1 MFRFWALFKILL
13 INNFG
18 ISIYQLKAGID
29 RRAYLKKLGMGLLI
43 GLSVG
48 PTLWLYTRLL
58 IQGFDLL
65 AQIGQGGAILTLG
78 LVMVSSI
85 VFFFG
90 IFYVISLLYMA
101 ADAQN
106 LLALPLSGW
115 QVLGARFGV
124 IVCYEYLTALPFLLP
139 PLLVYGIKSGAPPI
153 YWFFAL
159 VGILFAP
166 LLPLSLA
173 TIPTVVVMRF
183 ANLSRK
189 KDLFKILGGLVVIV
203 LAIGYQF
210 ALQKSGPNI
219 ADPAYLQNL
228 LTDPNGL
235 MNLISQVFPS
245 TRYLALALVNADKL
259 AGISN
264 LLIFAGLSGLAVG
277 AAWLVGEMLYFQG
290 LVGSSETTT
299 RRKRLSQTDYQREG
313 KRMPSLLAYA
323 LKEVRLLIRTP
334 TYFMNAVMTNLFVPV
349 LLLVPFM
356 LQSRNQP
363 GPKPWEA
370 LLIDPAGQT
379 ILMLAVIGIIIF
391 MAGTNAI
398 AATSISR
405 EGKEF
410 YISKFMPLAYKK
422 QIQAKL
428 LSALGFGIL
437 GALIFVIAAR
447 ILMPVDLTLLA
458 MILVVGLVATVPVVE
473 VGLLLDIARPKLV
486 WENETQAFK
495 QNMNVIFSMLAAI
508 IIGGVILFIV
518 FRFIHSPL
526 PAAGFMLLCFSLA
539 ALVLYYVLTTWGIE
553 RYRQLEG

>member
-1 MFRFWALFKILL
+1 
-13 INNFG
+13 
-18 ISIYQLKAGID
+18 
-29 RRAYLKKLGMGLLI
+29 
-43 GLSVG
+43 
-48 PTLWLYTRLL
+48 
-58 IQGFDLL
+58 
-65 AQIGQGGAILTLG
+65 
-78 LVMVSSI
+78 
-85 VFFFG
+85 
-90 IFYVISLLYMA
+90 
-101 ADAQN
+101 
-106 LLALPLSGW
+106 
-115 QVLGARFGV
+115 
-124 IVCYEYLTALPFLLP
+124 
-139 PLLVYGIKSGAPPI
+139 
-153 YWFFAL
+153 
-159 VGILFAP
+159 
-166 LLPLSLA
+166 
-173 TIPTVVVMRF
+173 VVMRF

-290 LVGSSETTT
+290 LVGSSETTS

-349 LLLVPFM
+349 LLLVSFM
-356 LQSRNQP
+356 LRSRNQP

-398 AATSISR
+398 APTSISR

-508 IIGGVILFIV
+508 TIGGVILFIV

>member
-1 MFRFWALFKILL
+1 MFKFWALLKILL

-29 RRAYLKKLGMGLLI
+29 RKADLKKLGMGVLI
-43 GLSVG
+43 GVSIG

-65 AQIGQGGAILTLG
+65 AQIGQAGAILTLG

-124 IVCYEYLTALPFLLP
+124 ILGYEYLTALPFLLP
-139 PLLVYGIKSGAPPI
+139 PLLVFGIKSGAPPI
-153 YWFFAL
+153 YWFYAL

-189 KDLFKILGGLVVIV
+189 KDLFKIVGGLVVIG

-210 ALQKSGPNI
+210 ALQKSGPKI

-235 MNLISQVFPS
+235 MNLISRVFPS

-259 AGISN
+259 AGIVN
-264 LLIFAGLSGLAVG
+264 LLIFAGVSGLAVG

-290 LVGSSETTT
+290 LVGSNETTT
-299 RRKRLSQTDYQREG
+299 QRKILSQTDYQRES
-313 KRMPSLLAYA
+313 RRTSPLMAYA

-356 LQSRNQP
+356 LQS
-363 GPKPWEA
+363 
-370 LLIDPAGQT
+370 
-379 ILMLAVIGIIIF
+379 
-391 MAGTNAI
+391 
-398 AATSISR
+398 
-405 EGKEF
+405 
-410 YISKFMPLAYKK
+410 
-422 QIQAKL
+422 
-428 LSALGFGIL
+428 
-437 GALIFVIAAR
+437 
-447 ILMPVDLTLLA
+447 
-458 MILVVGLVATVPVVE
+458 
-473 VGLLLDIARPKLV
+473 
-486 WENETQAFK
+486 
-495 QNMNVIFSMLAAI
+495 
-508 IIGGVILFIV
+508 
-518 FRFIHSPL
+518 
-526 PAAGFMLLCFSLA
+526 
-539 ALVLYYVLTTWGIE
+539 
-553 RYRQLEG
+553 